1 MAKQWFVIHT
11 YSGYENKVKEMLEER
26 VQAYK
31 FQDAFGDILVPAED
45 VEEIIKGLKGEKKVK
60 TSSRKFFPGYLLVQ
74 MDLNNETWHLVR
86 NTPKV
91 TGFIG
96 GKNKP
101 SAIPDEAVD
110 EIILKIREGRLRPK
124 PKVSFEKGD
133 SVTIV
138 EGPFSNFNGTVEEV
152 KPEKARLKVLV
163 SIFGRPTPIELEFSQ
178 VKKN

>member
-1 MAKQWFVIHT
+1 MAKQWFVVHT
-11 YSGYENKVKEMLEER
+11 YSGYENKVKELLDER
-26 VQAYK
+26 VKAYK
-31 FQDAFGDILVPAED
+31 CEDVFGDILVPAED
-45 VEEIIKGLKGEKKVK
+45 VEEIIKGMKGEKKVK

-74 MDLNNETWHLVR
+74 MELNNETWHLVR

-101 SAIPDEAVD
+101 SAIPDETVND
-110 EIILKIREGRLRPK
+110 IIQKIKDGKLRPK
-124 PKVSFEKGD
+124 PKITFEKGD
-133 SVTIV
+133 SVLIV
-138 EGPFSNFNGTVEEV
+138 EGPFSNFNGTVDEV

-163 SIFGRPTPIELEFSQ
+163 SIFGRPTPIELEFAQ

>member
-1 MAKQWFVIHT
+1 MAKQWFVVHT

-26 VQAYK
+26 IKAYNV
-31 FQDAFGDILVPAED
+31 DDSFGDILVPAED

-60 TSSRKFFPGYLLVQ
+60 TTSRKFFPGYLLVQ
-74 MDLNNETWHLVR
+74 MEFNNETWHLVR

-96 GKNKP
+96 GKNRP
-101 SAIPDEAVD
+101 ISIPDDTINDIVQ
-110 EIILKIREGRLRPK
+110 KIKDGKLRPK
-124 PKVSFEKGD
+124 PKITFEKGD
-133 SVTIV
+133 SINII
-138 EGPFSNFNGTVEEV
+138 EGPFANFNGTVEEV

>member
-1 MAKQWFVIHT
+1 MTKQWYVVHT
-11 YSGYENKVKEMLEER
+11 YSGYENKVKELLEER
-26 VQAYK
+26 VKAYK
-31 FQDAFGDILVPAED
+31 FEEVFGDILVPAED

-101 SAIPDEAVD
+101 IAIPDESVND
-110 EIILKIREGRLRPK
+110 IIQKIKEGKLRPK

-133 SVTIV
+133 SVLIV
-138 EGPFSNFNGTVEEV
+138 EGPFSNFNGTVDEV

-163 SIFGRPTPIELEFSQ
+163 SIFGRPTPIELEFAQ

>member
-1 MAKQWFVIHT
+1 MAKQWYVVHT
-11 YSGYENKVKEMLEER
+11 YSGYENKVKELLEER
-26 VQAYK
+26 VKAYK
-31 FQDAFGDILVPAED
+31 FEEVFGDILVPAED

-101 SAIPDEAVD
+101 IAIPDESVND
-110 EIILKIREGRLRPK
+110 IIQKIKEGKLRPK

-133 SVTIV
+133 SVLIV

-163 SIFGRPTPIELEFSQ
+163 SIFGRPTPIELEFAQ

>member
-1 MAKQWFVIHT
+1 MEW
-11 YSGYENKVKEMLEER
+11 S
-26 VQAYK
+26 
-31 FQDAFGDILVPAED
+31 D
-45 VEEIIKGLKGEKKVK
+45 
-60 TSSRKFFPGYLLVQ
+60 
-74 MDLNNETWHLVR
+74 ETWHLVR

-101 SAIPDEAVD
+101 SSIPDEAVN
-110 EIILKIREGRLRPK
+110 EIILKIQEGRLRPK

-133 SVTIV
+133 SVVIV